1 MKITQITVS
10 SSRKVPHPSV
20 DFANLVSHAS
30 LTATLEDGDLA
41 GLEAEKL
48 QLLCHAIVETDIDG
62 LVRRHTAKPRS
73 VKPAEATA
81 NTASKL
87 AKKHQVQ

>member
-1 MKITQITVS
+1 M
-10 SSRKVPHPSV
+10 PHPSV

-30 LTATLEDGDLA
+30 LTATLEDGDAA

-62 LVRRHTAKPRS
+62 LIHRHSPRTRAETAT
-73 VKPAEATA
+73 EQTA
-81 NTASKL
+81 AKL
-87 AKKHQVQ
+87 AAKHKAVQ